1 MQKVWTLEEMVLRD
15 LLTVVV
21 VGNSLNRV
29 EKCKSNVGPEAA
41 RTHPVAFHGLET
53 EVKLKTLQKHYKLM

>member
-1 MQKVWTLEEMVLRD
+1 MLDSTHDLTYTHMDSNAQQGLVTFQVSGQIFTLVCEKVWTLEEMVLRD

-29 EKCKSNVGPEAA
+29 EKCK
-41 RTHPVAFHGLET
+41 
-53 EVKLKTLQKHYKLM
+53 